1 MCVCV
6 YVCVRVR
13 VCVCVCVERG
23 LDHKIVLIPQRNVLV
38 HRAVSI
44 QKSVLCEV
52 WVLGCVESA
61 CVYDVCLAFVCVRVF
76 VCLVVF
82 REQSVSE
89 KCRDRGLGAR
99 VRGKVC
105 VCMVCVCV

>member
-1 MCVCV
+1 MCGCV
-6 YVCVRVR
+6 F
-13 VCVCVCVERG
+13 CVCVCV
-23 LDHKIVLIPQRNVLV
+23 
-38 HRAVSI
+38 VSI